1 VTRGR
6 HHLCLLD
13 SAELLSEDTALSLL
27 SAVTEVSRLVLQGNR
42 KNVRVAFVAGSR
54 RDDEWRRAAGRPR
67 LSLLPLSE
75 FKLGVVAEAL
85 SDLADQMGLPYSAA
99 ELWGYAELVHH
110 VSEGL
115 PALLARCLLWIE
127 EEQWIG
133 MDRLGRQDE
142 FARLVTNYVK
152 QELLG
157 PDNLFR
163 TRRTDSTERHVVE
176 MVLRG
181 LVPYRLFMEKHV
193 SDYIRGEPWLSA
205 LLDTPD
211 WSEKR
216 LFGAIRS
223 LALLSRPQVQPWQE
237 VQGGIRR
244 LLFRYFYTSPD
255 DRAAAHSQARTLMQ
269 SWTAERAGRDQVT
282 GLLECLWHQA
292 AELRCRGSADAA
304 GVLRESAAALVSSLH
319 LSGYSDNEAR
329 RFAVELMENDEEL
342 QDTVAHIPGLF
353 DELVR
358 IVNVQDVV

>member
-1 VTRGR
+1 M
-6 HHLCLLD
+6 
-13 SAELLSEDTALSLL
+13 A
-27 SAVTEVSRLVLQGNR
+27 
-42 KNVRVAFVAGSR
+42 AGSGP
-54 RDDEWRRAAGRPR
+54 AR

-75 FKLGVVAEAL
+75 FRLGVVAEAL
-85 SDLADQMGLPYSAA
+85 GDLAKQMGREYGLA
-99 ELWGYAELVHH
+99 ELERYAELVYQ

-142 FARLVTNYVK
+142 FARLVTNYVDE
-152 QELLG
+152 ELLD

-163 TRRTDSTERHVVE
+163 TRRTDSTERHMVQ

-181 LVPYRLFMEKHV
+181 LLPYRLFMEKHV
-193 SDYIRGEPWLSA
+193 SDYIQGEPWLA
-205 LLDTPD
+205 GLLATPT

-216 LFGAIRS
+216 LFGAVRS
-223 LALLSRPQVQPWQE
+223 LALLSRQPEPQPWQE

-255 DRAAAHSQARTLMQ
+255 DRAAAHARARTLMQ
-269 SWTAERAGRDQVT
+269 SWTAERTGKDQVT

-292 AELRCRGSADAA
+292 AELRCQETPDAA
-304 GVLRESAAALVSSLH
+304 ALLRESAHTLVSSLQR
-319 LSGYSDNEAR
+319 SGYSDDEAR
-329 RFAVELMENDEEL
+329 GFAAQLMRNDEEL

-358 IVNVQDVV
+358 IVNVQDVS